1 MKRYFRAKTIQIL
14 ESGILLKVCGSHGTE
29 VWVEPDFA
37 ITVSQYNM
45 ETVDKRLI
53 PRMPWHDVHT
63 AMVILSHRIE
73 RVILAS

>member
-1 MKRYFRAKTIQIL
+1 M
-14 ESGILLKVCGSHGTE
+14 
-29 VWVEPDFA
+29 EPDFA